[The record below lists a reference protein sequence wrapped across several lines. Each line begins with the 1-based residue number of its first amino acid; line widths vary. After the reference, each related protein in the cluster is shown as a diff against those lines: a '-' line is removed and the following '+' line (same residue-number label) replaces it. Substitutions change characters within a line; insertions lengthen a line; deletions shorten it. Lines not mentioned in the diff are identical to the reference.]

1 MSTKSVFFFFYFFL
15 FYAQVQAQNSPTKTA
30 PESYYWIYSWIV
42 NRPDTGALPSVL
54 IIGDSHVERYQPVVA
69 EQLKGRYYVSKITS
83 SKSMGDPYFLKM
95 LEAILNTNKFDF
107 ISFNNGLH
115 GVKYSIDEYRK
126 DIPKVYKILKKNNP
140 NAKLLWVTTTA
151 RRIKD
156 DLDSFDEYNNGVNER
171 NDAVVV
177 FCKKKS
183 IQLIDFSSLSKLN
196 KNYYMN
202 DGIHFNEKGVK
213 AQAQLII
220 DAISR

>member
-1 MSTKSVFFFFYFFL
+1 MKIKYVIFSIACFVFSTQIL
-15 FYAQVQAQNSPTKTA
+15 AQNSPIKTA

-42 NRPDTGALPSVL
+42 NRPDTGALPSIL

-115 GVKYSIDEYRK
+115 GVKYSIEEYRK

-140 NAKLLWVTTTA
+140 DAKLLWVTTTA

-156 DLDSFDEYNNGVNER
+156 NLDSYDEYNNGVNDR
-171 NDAVVV
+171 NNAVIE
-177 FCKKKS
+177 FCNKKR
-183 IQLIDFSSLSKLN
+183 IQLIDFSTLSKMN
-196 KNYYMN
+196 KDFYMN

-220 DAISR
+220 NAVVR